1 MKILLSALI
10 ALLPAV
16 SGAGTAELRFT
27 FIGNMAFAIT
37 DGTTTLYTDFPYQS
51 GYHGYMT
58 YDFDAVPKAS
68 EALCLVTHGHPDHFD
83 AGLFARMNAK
93 LIAPRS
99 VEAQVPADR
108 VIPLAR
114 KMTYRDIEIEA
125 FPTKHH
131 TMEHYSYLVTWHGRR
146 LYFTGDTDTTDQLL
160 AMRDLDVAFVSPWL
174 MELVAEKKGR
184 VDARRLVCYH
194 QTSDEKVPAF
204 QDRLVLKQ
212 GGEFVL
218 SAAAV
223 PRSGH

>member
-1 MKILLSALI
+1 VRILLASVLGLLSA
-10 ALLPAV
+10 V
-16 SGAGTAELRFT
+16 AGGWAQELRFT

-37 DGTTTLYTDFPYQS
+37 DGRTTLYTDFPYQS
-51 GYHGYMT
+51 GYSVYMT
-58 YDFDAVPKAS
+58 YEFDAVPKVS
-68 EALCLVTHGHPDHFD
+68 EALCLVTHGHPDHFEP
-83 AGLFARMNAK
+83 GLFARMDAK

-99 VEAQVPADR
+99 VEEQVPADR

-114 KMTYRDIEIEA
+114 RMTYRDIEIEA

-131 TMEHYSYLVTWHGRR
+131 AIEHYSYLVTWHGRR
-146 LYFTGDTDTTDQLL
+146 LYFTGDTDSTDQLL

-184 VDARRLVCYH
+184 VDARKVVCYH
-194 QTSDEKVPAF
+194 QTFDEKVPAF

-218 SAAAV
+218 PAAPGPQPA
-223 PRSGH
+223 P